1 MTFTINLPLKHE
13 WQENLYISTLGESQ
27 LGCPCLYI
35 YKKPIFHKF
44 SHFSERWNEI
54 IAAGQSRPKSAP
66 AFRPRYCFLDKKV
79 LRFYAYFEE
88 FAGLDDRSPDK
99 RIRNV
104 QILYHLEDDSIYIL
118 EPRVQVRT
126 D

>member
-1 MTFTINLPLKHE
+1 MSLNLERPFL
-13 WQENLYISTLGESQ
+13 TL
-27 LGCPCLYI
+27 
-35 YKKPIFHKF
+35 FH
-44 SHFSERWNEI
+44 HRWNEI

-99 RIRNV
+99 RIRHV

-118 EPRVQVRT
+118 EPRVQVRILRRIT
-126 D
+126 YFSSNLKIIGTFVFMAFFLW